1 MKFAK
6 ILAAAVAVGAIG
18 LSVAVAQQNPIAA
31 RQALMKEN
39 SAQGKIAA
47 AMIKGERPFDLAAAQ
62 KIFAAFEKAGT
73 ELPNLVPP
81 DSKTGGDT
89 RASAKIWEDMN
100 GFKAVAA
107 KFASEAKAAKAAVK
121 DLDSFKAQ
129 FSTVTKSC
137 GGCHETYRTN
147 KS

>member
-81 DSKTGGDT
+81 DFKTGGDT